1 MRGDG
6 DTPMGG
12 KEGEDDKEQLIN
24 TGSLGRSSERDW
36 TCAYKLFYI

>member
-1 MRGDG
+1 MRG
-6 DTPMGG
+6 MGV
-12 KEGEDDKEQLIN
+12 GENSKTDDKEQLIN